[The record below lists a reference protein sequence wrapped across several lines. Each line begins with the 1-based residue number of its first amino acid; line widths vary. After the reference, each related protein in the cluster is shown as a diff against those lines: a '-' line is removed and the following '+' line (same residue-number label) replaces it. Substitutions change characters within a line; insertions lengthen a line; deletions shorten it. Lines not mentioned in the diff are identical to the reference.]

1 MGEKQIFC
9 LCVFF
14 RILTLLSTRS
24 LHVAN
29 SLLLCRPHAF
39 LRRDV
44 LYIVLKTNKQKQDN
58 NKRRSNFFPFPP
70 SQNYS
75 LPAHRSL
82 TNSGHHRRL
91 TERSRGGGSR
101 TDADTTM
108 TREGRNSHCVFKNV
122 TSFLSAL
129 FPSEPELE
137 LARGGLP
144 RDFLTCKTKH
154 TPPPLRRPYTGYV
167 YPTTTTCHL
176 PSPLHYSISNLS
188 TSSALFYC
196 LSPQFPPSFIAT
208 NTHLFLSSPLA
219 FFQSAL
225 YPCSSFLS
233 VVSDING
240 TALILY

>member
-1 MGEKQIFC
+1 
-9 LCVFF
+9 
-14 RILTLLSTRS
+14 
-24 LHVAN
+24 
-29 SLLLCRPHAF
+29 
-39 LRRDV
+39 
-44 LYIVLKTNKQKQDN
+44 
-58 NKRRSNFFPFPP
+58 
-70 SQNYS
+70 
-75 LPAHRSL
+75 
-82 TNSGHHRRL
+82 
-91 TERSRGGGSR
+91 
-101 TDADTTM
+101 M

-129 FPSEPELE
+129 FPSELE